1 LAAQNAQEA
10 NCLPDSTIFFHIPS
24 YNLAC
29 FGNQASRP
37 IALGSVQD
45 ESHVLHLICLLK
57 LHDIYDN
64 YLLFGRPHTAGVSGM
79 EDANH
84 MHLLYATS
92 AFFTR
97 CFATGLANDHVAT
110 LISSFFL
117 FLFWLCASL
126 ISSLTFYCCGG

>member
-1 LAAQNAQEA
+1 MLKMHKRPTAYLTVLFFFTSQA
-10 NCLPDSTIFFHIPS
+10 TIWR
-24 YNLAC
+24 
-29 FGNQASRP
+29 ASATRP

-97 CFATGLANDHVAT
+97 CFATRLGQRSCCYADK
-110 LISSFFL
+110 FF
-117 FLFWLCASL
+117 FFFFFRLCASL